1 MVGKLTRCLVA
12 AALSMFAPIA
22 AADTNVTGSLHSEP
36 VDVASYPWSAIGKLF
51 NEAGGSCT
59 GAIISRDKILTA
71 AHCVYND
78 RTQRFLPASSLHF
91 MIGYRGGQAAVHAR
105 VASYETGAGYDPSR
119 WVETMDADWV
129 ILTLTENVPEESRR

>member
-78 RTQRFLPASSLHF
+78 RTQRFLPAS
-91 MIGYRGGQAAVHAR
+91 
-105 VASYETGAGYDPSR
+105 
-119 WVETMDADWV
+119 
-129 ILTLTENVPEESRR
+129 